1 MTAVEM
7 DTKYFT
13 DGSNGLET
21 LVSTIFRTEEC
32 FSPYSMPASELLS
45 LGFRYSL
52 QALSSQSFESVIIPF
67 ISTYDIMVCTPLP
80 HKIVE
85 WQVHAG
91 SLSNFRNPT

>member
-32 FSPYSMPASELLS
+32 FSPYCLRLNCPGS
-45 LGFRYSL
+45 RYSL

-85 WQVHAG
+85 WQVHTG